1 MQSTQSV
8 PAERVH
14 DVLARSMLA
23 DGYPFVYDIERSHGS
38 WLVDAR
44 TGEEYLDAFSFF
56 ASGALGHNHP
66 ALHDPAFR
74 DRLLLAAL
82 HKPSNP
88 DVYTTLMADFV
99 DTFRRLAVP
108 PEFPHLFF
116 IEGGAPAVENA
127 LKAAFDWK
135 VRKNLAA
142 GRGERGSQVIHF
154 TDAFHGRLG
163 YTLSLTNTA
172 DPRKYQYY
180 PRFDWP
186 RIPVPRAH
194 FPLTPESL
202 EAVDGAERRALDQ
215 IRGILE
221 RDGVDVAAIILEPIQ
236 AEGGDNHLRP
246 EFLQGLR
253 RLADAHDVLLIFDE
267 IQTGMGITGTW
278 WLFQQLGVVPDIFS
292 FGKKAQVCGIAA
304 TRRLDE
310 VERNVFV
317 EPSRIS
323 STWGGNLVD
332 MVRGQA
338 IVEVIAGDDLL
349 GNARRMGARLLDGVT
364 HLAER
369 AAIDNVRGRGLMIA
383 FDLADSAARDALLA
397 RTLDRRLIVL
407 PCGPRSVRLRPYLTL
422 TDEDAGALLE
432 RLGAALGVPHSA

>member
-1 MQSTQSV
+1 MQTTHTV

-14 DVLARSMLA
+14 DVLARSILA

-44 TGEEYLDAFSFF
+44 TGDEYLDAFSFF
-56 ASGALGHNHP
+56 ASAAIGHNH
-66 ALHDPAFR
+66 AVLRDPAFR
-74 DRLLLAAL
+74 ERLLLAAL
-82 HKPSNP
+82 HKPSNS
-88 DVYTTLMADFV
+88 DVYTTFMADFV
-99 DTFRRLAVP
+99 DAFSRLAVP

-135 VRKNLAA
+135 VRRNLAA
-142 GRGERGSQVIHF
+142 GNGERGSQIIHF
-154 TDAFHGRLG
+154 TNAFHGRLG

-172 DPRKYQYY
+172 DPRKYLYY

-186 RIPVPRAH
+186 RIPAPMTH

-202 EAVDGAERRALDQ
+202 TAVEAEEAQALAD

-221 RDGVDVAAIILEPIQ
+221 RDAVDVAAIIVEPIQ

-253 RLADAHDVLLIFDE
+253 GLADEFDVLLIFDE
-267 IQTGMGITGTW
+267 IQTGMGITGSW
-278 WLFQQLGVVPDIFS
+278 WLFQQLGVAPDIFS

-304 TRRLDE
+304 SRRLDE

-323 STWGGNLVD
+323 STWGGNLTD

-338 IVEVIAGDDLL
+338 IVETIANDDLL
-349 GNARRMGARLLDGVT
+349 GNARRMGARLLDGIT
-364 HLAER
+364 KFAER
-369 AAIDNVRGRGLMIA
+369 APIDNVRGRGLMIA
-383 FDLADSAARDALLA
+383 FDLGDTAARDAVLA
-397 RTLDRRLIVL
+397 RALDERLIVL
-407 PCGPRSVRLRPYLTL
+407 PCGRRSVRLRPYLTI
-422 TDEDAGALLE
+422 TEDEATALLE
-432 RLGAALGVPHSA
+432 RLGAALGLPRTA